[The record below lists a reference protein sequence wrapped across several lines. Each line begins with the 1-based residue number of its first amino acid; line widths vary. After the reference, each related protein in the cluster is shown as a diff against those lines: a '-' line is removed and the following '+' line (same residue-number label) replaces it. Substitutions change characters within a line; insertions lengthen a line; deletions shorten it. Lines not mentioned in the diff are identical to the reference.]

1 MLDATFDPLQAE
13 TVCKRIR
20 EPLIDVESS
29 DAR

>member
-1 MLDATFDPLQAE
+1 MLDAMNDPLQAE
-13 TVCKRIR
+13 TVCRRIW